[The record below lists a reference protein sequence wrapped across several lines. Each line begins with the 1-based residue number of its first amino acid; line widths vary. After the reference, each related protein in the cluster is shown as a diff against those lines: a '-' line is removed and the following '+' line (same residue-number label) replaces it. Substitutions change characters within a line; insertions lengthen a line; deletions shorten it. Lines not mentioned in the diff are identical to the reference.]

1 MIPSRGWVAEVGVNC
16 VSARDH
22 RWRFSWGNLLGVFFF
37 GEDPETNPC
46 QPQIQPLFKP
56 HGGHAE
62 WFQHVSTLSKLP
74 SLLRITVPKL
84 HSLKMFKASASRSF
98 FITLLLLPQHREQ
111 TESFAKTV
119 RTCSSCGYI
128 RKQGIP
134 QTQNMTPLT
143 FRGGQLLIHPH
154 PSNFFVAQVF
164 YPHFLASWQVCHSN
178 CHKSH
183 PTVGD
188 IQAVSTIFFLI
199 KTTNS
204 AHVLRPCPWA
214 REARPLPKRGF
225 FPMRMGAQISTPNDG
240 YPDYTT
246 VWGTV
251 GWRSMEL
258 HPKKSDGIWGCSFF
272 SCFFFMVLMHKYT
285 CDYMCIYV
293 YIYVCFFQCVS
304 IFSMAFVHSPLGTVV
319 LDAWS

>member
-1 MIPSRGWVAEVGVNC
+1 MFLLGTIDGDFLG
-16 VSARDH
+16 
-22 RWRFSWGNLLGVFFF
+22 GNLLGVFFF

-204 AHVLRPCPWA
+204 AHVLRPCP
-214 REARPLPKRGF
+214 
-225 FPMRMGAQISTPNDG
+225 
-240 YPDYTT
+240 
-246 VWGTV
+246 
-251 GWRSMEL
+251 
-258 HPKKSDGIWGCSFF
+258 
-272 SCFFFMVLMHKYT
+272 
-285 CDYMCIYV
+285 
-293 YIYVCFFQCVS
+293 
-304 IFSMAFVHSPLGTVV
+304 
-319 LDAWS
+319 